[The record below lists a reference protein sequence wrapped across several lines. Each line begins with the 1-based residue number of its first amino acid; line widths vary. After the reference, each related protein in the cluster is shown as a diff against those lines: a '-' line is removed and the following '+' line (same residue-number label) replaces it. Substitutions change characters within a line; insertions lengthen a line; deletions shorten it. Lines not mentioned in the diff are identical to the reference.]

1 MVKQEVE
8 IKDKI
13 NLTVKEA
20 AVYSNIGEQKIR
32 EMAGEPNCNFVLNV
46 GRKILIKRLKFEEYL
61 SKMNVL

>member
-1 MVKQEVE
+1 MSKKEVE

-20 AVYSNIGEQKIR
+20 ALYSNIGEQKIR
-32 EMAGEPNCNFVLNV
+32 EIAANPNCDFVLAV
-46 GRKILIKRLKFEEYL
+46 GRKVLIKRLKFEEYL